1 MAVPSW
7 RDEDPAAKGEELEN
21 ILISNT
27 LIGDPQV
34 IATDGWWG
42 AERTIVMS
50 EVSLACWFVNSGFQR
65 RNCPFGGQLVDVVTT
80 GGSPV
85 KFMNM
90 AGRPL
95 GLAISTIATTGFLL
109 FGYDQGVMSG
119 IISAPQFNTF
129 FPETHRNSVYQGF
142 VTAIY
147 EIGCLAGALFILW
160 CGDSLGR
167 RRSMM
172 LGGLIMI
179 LGVIIQITCFKGH
192 KATAQFI
199 IGRTITGIGNGINT
213 STIPTYQAECSRT
226 TNRGLLI
233 CIEGGVIAFG
243 TLIAYWID
251 YGSAKSSMD
260 DFTWRFPI
268 AFQIVFGLVLG
279 IGAFFLPESPRWL
292 LSRDRHE
299 EGLSVIAALY
309 DLPEDHPITQ
319 LQKTIILESIAASG
333 HKGGKTP
340 YSALFTGGKTQHFR
354 RMLLGSS
361 SQLMQQVGGCNAVIY
376 YFPILFETTMD
387 STHDEAMLLG
397 GVNMIVYSIFATVSW
412 FIIER
417 AGRRNLFLIGSVGQ
431 CLSMVLVFACM
442 IPGTPAAAKGAAV
455 GLFTYIAFFGAT
467 WLPLP
472 WLYPAEINPI
482 RTRARA
488 NAISTS
494 VNWSSNF
501 LIVMVTPIMVAN
513 IDYGTYIFFA
523 TMNACFIPIIY
534 FLYPETKKRSLEEI
548 DLIFAKGFVE
558 NMSYVRASK
567 ELPYLTDAEVE
578 NVARQYGFGDEEE
591 GATGIEKSGN
601 ESSSGSDLRNR
612 EKTAD
617 AATEQ
622 EHSATQ

>member
-1 MAVPSW
+1 
-7 RDEDPAAKGEELEN
+7 
-21 ILISNT
+21 
-27 LIGDPQV
+27 
-34 IATDGWWG
+34 
-42 AERTIVMS
+42 MS
-50 EVSLACWFVNSGFQR
+50 A
-65 RNCPFGGQLVDVVTT
+65 DVVTST
-80 GGSPV
+80 GTGSAV
-85 KFMNM
+85 KFMGM
-90 AGRPL
+90 CGRPL
-95 GLAISTIATTGFLL
+95 GLAISTVATTGFLL

-119 IISAPQFNTF
+119 IISAPQFNEY
-129 FPETHRNSVYQGF
+129 FPETHQDSVYQGF

-147 EIGCLAGALFILW
+147 EIGCLAGALSILW

-172 LGGLIMI
+172 AGGLIMI
-179 LGVIIQITCFKGH
+179 LGVIIQVTAMKGH

-199 IGRTITGIGNGINT
+199 VGRIVTGVGNGINT

-268 AFQIVFGLVLG
+268 TFQIIFGLVLG
-279 IGAFFLPESPRWL
+279 IGAYFLPESPRWL

-299 EGLSVIAALY
+299 EGLAVISALY
-309 DLPEDHPITQ
+309 GLPKDHPTTQ
-319 LQKTIILESIAASG
+319 LQKTIIMDSIAASG

-340 YSALFTGGKTQHFR
+340 YSALFTNGKTQHFR

-376 YFPILFETTMD
+376 YFPILFQT
-387 STHDEAMLLG
+387 SLNSSHDEAMLLG
-397 GVNMIVYSIFATVSW
+397 GVNMIIYSIFATVSW

-417 AGRRNLFLIGSVGQ
+417 AGRRNLFLVGSIGQ
-431 CLSMVLVFACM
+431 CLSMVLVFACL
-442 IPGTPAAAKGAAV
+442 IPDTPAAAKGAAV

-488 NAISTS
+488 NAISTA

-501 LIVMVTPIMVAN
+501 LIVMVTPIM
-513 IDYGTYIFFA
+513 IDKIQWGTYVFFA
-523 TMNACFIPIIY
+523 AMNACFVPIIY

-558 NMSYVRASK
+558 NISYVRASK
-567 ELPYLTDAEVE
+567 EMPYYTDAEVDG
-578 NVARQYGFGDEEE
+578 VARSYGFMGDDEADVGEKNERGSELRHRWAGNGEQSSEEVHDA
-591 GATGIEKSGN
+591 GRK
-601 ESSSGSDLRNR
+601 GSFHVVIICNARKDMEFGGMQAL
-612 EKTAD
+612 
-617 AATEQ
+617 
-622 EHSATQ
+622 